1 MWLYIVIGSES
12 VFRKSMSDIFISL
25 EEHIHADRLVA
36 LLFLDILIV
45 GIYTN
50 YRIMSKIQE
59 VNMPAIFPEKP
70 WEIFKEVLADD
81 DSEKL
86 KQFLDNLSPAETAR
100 GISRLSHQEQQ
111 KLLLL
116 LDPEDAADV
125 LEDVPDTQAVDLIED
140 LPAEN
145 AAAIVDEIA
154 SDKQADLLGE
164 LDREDA
170 EAILSEM
177 SPEESEDVRKLLKFN
192 PDSAGGL
199 MITEYLAYR
208 ENVRASEVLNDLRTH
223 RDKYRKFNVQYIYVQ
238 DKRGRL
244 VGVLRMHDLLFT
256 EGDAL
261 LAVFMIKNPLRVYAN
276 AAVDEL
282 QQFFDEHKF
291 WGVPVVDSA
300 GRLLGVVLP
309 DAVEEAA
316 LKRADRQFLGS
327 RGIVGGEEFRSM
339 PLLTRSGR
347 RFSWLSINIVLNV
360 MAASIIAY
368 YQETLAAAI
377 ALAVFLP
384 MISDMSG
391 CSGNQAVAVSL
402 RELTLGLIRPNEF
415 LRVIAKEIALGIFIG
430 LGLGILLGSIALLW
444 KGNIYLSLVV
454 GVALMANTIISVVL
468 GGCLPLILK
477 KAKLDPALVSSPLLT
492 TVTDMCGFFLVLSF
506 GTMVL
511 AKLAEA

>member
-1 MWLYIVIGSES
+1 
-12 VFRKSMSDIFISL
+12 
-25 EEHIHADRLVA
+25 
-36 LLFLDILIV
+36 
-45 GIYTN
+45 
-50 YRIMSKIQE
+50 
-59 VNMPAIFPEKP
+59 MPVTVPEKP
-70 WEIFKEVLADD
+70 WEIFKEVLDAD

-100 GISRLSHQEQQ
+100 GISRLAPPEQQ

-140 LPAEN
+140 LPVEN
-145 AAAIVDEIA
+145 AAAIVDEIP

-164 LDREDA
+164 LDRKDA
-170 EAILSEM
+170 EAILNEM
-177 SPEESEDVRKLLKFN
+177 SPEESEDVRKLLTFD

-199 MITEYLAYR
+199 MITEFLVYR
-208 ENVRASEVLNDLRTH
+208 ENIRASEVLNDLRTH
-223 RDKYRKFNVQYIYVQ
+223 RDKYRKFNVQYLYVQ
-238 DKRGRL
+238 NKKGKL

-256 EGDAL
+256 EDDAFL
-261 LAVFMIKNPLRVYAN
+261 NAFMIKNPLRVNVN

-282 QQFFDEHKF
+282 RQFFDEHRL
-291 WGVPVVDSA
+291 WGIPVVDS
-300 GRLLGVVLP
+300 GDRLVGVVLP

-316 LKRADRQFLGS
+316 LKRADRQFLDS
-327 RGIVGGEEFRSM
+327 SGIVGGEEFRSM
-339 PLLTRSGR
+339 PLLTRSRR

-360 MAASIIAY
+360 LAASIIAY
-368 YQETLAAAI
+368 YQDTLASAI

-415 LRVIAKEIALGIFIG
+415 LRVVGKEIVLGVVIG
-430 LGLGILLGSIALLW
+430 LGLGILLGAVAMLW
-444 KGNIYLSLVV
+444 KGNIFLSLVV

-477 KAKLDPALVSSPLLT
+477 KARLDPALVSSPLLT

-511 AKLAEA
+511 AKLAGT